1 MVCYIDLMNVIIEV
15 LKERKVYNFYELFI
29 ESCADYLFELK
40 LYEDMNELLTTN
52 GLSPR
57 GVAS

>member
-1 MVCYIDLMNVIIEV
+1 MNVIIEV